1 MTEITDLMLKEK
13 DPGKLDV
20 SKISA
25 WVFDLDNTI
34 YPAHQSLFPRVASR
48 MIEWIETNFNL
59 DRKNAE
65 ELKNRLFLEYGTTI
79 NGLSS
84 EYAVDPED
92 FLSYV
97 HDIDLSDLSYDEEL
111 DSGITALPG
120 KLNVSS
126 FGALKFLFSFK
137 IFFDTSSKLF
147 LFIILLFS
155 GNKYFKGSAS
165 TGDVAVLP

>member
-48 MIEWIETNFNL
+48 MIEWIENNFNL
-59 DRKNAE
+59 DRKKAE

-111 DSGITALPG
+111 DLGIRALPG
-120 KLNVSS
+120 KKYIYTNGTVLH
-126 FGALKFLFSFK
+126 ARR
-137 IFFDTSSKLF
+137 
-147 LFIILLFS
+147 ILQAF
-155 GNKYFKGSAS
+155 
-165 TGDVAVLP
+165 